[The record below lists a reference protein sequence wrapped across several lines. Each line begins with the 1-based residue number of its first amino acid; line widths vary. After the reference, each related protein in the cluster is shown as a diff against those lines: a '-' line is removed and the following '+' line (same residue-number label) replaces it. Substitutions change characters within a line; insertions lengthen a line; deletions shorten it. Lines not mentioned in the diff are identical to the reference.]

1 MKTTHTTSSVVVV
14 VVMGVV
20 LLSMMST
27 MRITTTTTALR
38 LRANGWQKRLD
49 RAFLQVDGVTPEG
62 RFRSLQRAVQDPEL
76 RTDLTTAITLV
87 RDKGFGKG
95 HPAVIELLWPA
106 GTQARRDL
114 EAINALS
121 KQLPERMR
129 EFDDNDDDDNN
140 NGGGGGGRRRS
151 SALLELIRS
160 TQEQVRF
167 GEDTT
172 NTAQT
177 VTFSFLDRV
186 RSKPDKYRRL
196 AENLLRNMP
205 VDVESP
211 SYEVLRKYSDDE
223 GVTEEEGTDDI
234 VVEDDNDN
242 DGTTPKKKRSFLTVP
257 PLEIRRYDAFQTIS
271 VPLRASSTSSSLS
284 STSSSFYT
292 LQNMGTALTEI
303 FSYLEL
309 GDNSESTVLS
319 MTTPFFI
326 SDTTHAAASGGST
339 AAIEEE
345 ETETTRMFVKLPT
358 DYEVHPPNPVPSSSI
373 ILDDFPETVMATL
386 SFAGIITEGEMTRQK
401 VKLLDR
407 IETTKD
413 LEWNIKIKKSV
424 KTKKSNVD
432 VDVDVEEEEKKLN
445 MKNDD
450 NNDDDDDKEGQHEFL
465 FLQYNAPGTLPWR
478 RMNEIAIVMEKK
490 KSTTG
495 TTTTSKIDDDD
506 NKKEEDHNTKYDD
519 VIESETEN
527 DQGDDDSVAVSAS
540 HSVSDTEKEEE
551 EKVDDD
557 ESRDN
562 GNDDSHTSPIE

>member
-1 MKTTHTTSSVVVV
+1 
-14 VVMGVV
+14 MG
-20 LLSMMST
+20 
-27 MRITTTTTALR
+27 
-38 LRANGWQKRLD
+38 
-49 RAFLQVDGVTPEG
+49 DGVTPEG

-76 RTDLTTAITLV
+76 RADLTQAVTIV
-87 RDKGFGKG
+87 REQGFGKG

-121 KQLPERMR
+121 KQLPERR
-129 EFDDNDDDDNN
+129 SEFDDNDNT
-140 NGGGGGGRRRS
+140 S
-151 SALLELIRS
+151 KSAVLDLIRS

-167 GEDTT
+167 GDDDTT
-172 NTAQT
+172 TNNART
-177 VTFSFLDRV
+177 VAFSLLERV
-186 RSKPDKYRRL
+186 RSKPEKYLRL

-211 SYEVLRKYSDDE
+211 SYEVLGKYSDDD
-223 GVTEEEGTDDI
+223 GVQEEEEEEEEGTDGI
-234 VVEDDNDN
+234 VEDDNDN
-242 DGTTPKKKRSFLTVP
+242 DGTTQKKKKSFLTVP
-257 PLEIRRYDAFQTIS
+257 PLEIRRYDAFQTVS
-271 VPLRASSTSSSLS
+271 VPLRPSSSSSSTSTSSL
-284 STSSSFYT
+284 YT

-339 AAIEEE
+339 AATATAAAIEEE
-345 ETETTRMFVKLPT
+345 EAETTRMFVKLPT

-495 TTTTSKIDDDD
+495 TTTTSKIDDDN

-527 DQGDDDSVAVSAS
+527 NQGDDDSVTVSAS